1 MTNILL
7 LLLGGGLGALS
18 RHGMSQL
25 AARLFGAAFPWSTL
39 LVNLIGCFLIG
50 ICFALAQRTL
60 SFGPSMRLFFMTG
73 FLGAL
78 TTFSTFALES
88 VISAR
93 EGMGMIALASIL
105 LNNIGGIFLVV
116 AGMWAGRM
124 I

>member
-1 MTNILL
+1 
-7 LLLGGGLGALS
+7 
-18 RHGMSQL
+18 
-25 AARLFGAAFPWSTL
+25 
-39 LVNLIGCFLIG
+39 
-50 ICFALAQRTL
+50 
-60 SFGPSMRLFFMTG
+60 
-73 FLGAL
+73 L